1 MPLASSNAQARRAR
15 AFIHSGCNLQSGQG
29 TIRWVRPG
37 VKTGHDMAIGIQPNG
52 QLDLIAV
59 VCGVVRQ
66 GENGRKLK
74 AAYIK
79 AAKAGKSVP
88 HKAGFRLAFRSI
100 AQMAQATAAA
110 GECTRHNPAQRGRG
124 RGLKSRQCGRKHSFS
139 MPLQCG
145 SGSHPPVA
153 APGTK
158 TACPSTWATPLPSL
172 ERFSIVVSKI

>member
-1 MPLASSNAQARRAR
+1 MGA
-15 AFIHSGCNLQSGQG
+15 
-29 TIRWVRPG
+29 PG

-79 AAKAGKSVP
+79 AAKAGKSFP
-88 HKAGFRLAFRSI
+88 HKAGFCLAFRSI

-110 GECTRHNPAQRGRG
+110 GSAHGTIRRN
-124 RGLKSRQCGRKHSFS
+124 
-139 MPLQCG
+139 
-145 SGSHPPVA
+145 A
-153 APGTK
+153 AG
-158 TACPSTWATPLPSL
+158 AGG
-172 ERFSIVVSKI
+172 